1 LPLLTS
7 LVGTESA
14 PAPLILDPR
23 WTMNYAAAV
32 GDENPRLF
40 DTRQQQLPVHPM
52 ILAHPEWEA
61 TKLLMDALALAPEEA
76 ERAVEVTH
84 DTRIYRPLF
93 AGVHV
98 ETRARVIGV
107 QRRSAGGWLTL
118 QYDTR
123 TLGGELIATT
133 VTGIVYRGVEVE
145 GEDVVPQLAAATD
158 EPWGEGRAAVPLDL
172 GPAACHVYSECSRIW
187 NAIHTDIAV
196 AEKAGLP
203 GLILHGSAT
212 LARGVSEVVNRV
224 LDGRPERVTRIYG
237 EFRAMVVVPSRPTLE
252 YGVPS
257 DPTAEVTPF
266 RIVTPSGGLAV
277 ANGQIVH
284 QPSA

>member
-1 LPLLTS
+1 
-7 LVGTESA
+7 
-14 PAPLILDPR
+14 
-23 WTMNYAAAV
+23 MNYAAAV
-32 GDENPRLF
+32 GDDNPRLF

-61 TKLLMDALALAPEEA
+61 TKLLAGALALAPEEA
-76 ERAVEVTH
+76 SRAVEVTH
-84 DTRIYRPLF
+84 DTRIYRPMF
-93 AGVHV
+93 AGEHL

-107 QRRSAGGWLTL
+107 QRHPAGGWLTV

-123 TLGGELIATT
+123 TLADELVATT
-133 VTGIVYRGVEVE
+133 VVGIVYRGVEVE
-145 GEDVVPQLAAATD
+145 GDDIVPQLAGAAD
-158 EPWGEGRAAVPLDL
+158 EPADADRASVPLDF

-224 LDGRPERVTRIYG
+224 LDGHPERVTRIYG

-252 YGVPS
+252 YGVPT
-257 DPTAEVTPF
+257 DPTADVTPF
-266 RIVTPSGGLAV
+266 SIVTPSGGLAV

-284 QPSA
+284 LPSV

>member
-1 LPLLTS
+1 MPLLTS
-7 LVGTESA
+7 LVGRESA
-14 PAPLILDPR
+14 PAPLFLDPR

-61 TKLLMDALALAPEEA
+61 TKLLRDTLALAPEEA

-84 DTRIYRPLF
+84 DTRLYRAVF
-93 AGVHV
+93 AGEHV

-107 QRRSAGGWLTL
+107 QRRSVGGWLTL

-123 TLGGELIATT
+123 TLAGELVATT

-145 GEDVVPQLAAATD
+145 GEDVVPQLGGASD
-158 EPWGEGRAAVPLDL
+158 EPPGDARASVPLEF

-224 LDGRPERVTRIYG
+224 LEGRPERVTRIYG
-237 EFRAMVVVPSRPTLE
+237 ELRAMVVVPSAPTLE
-252 YGVPS
+252 YGIPS
-257 DPTAEVTPF
+257 HPATEVTPF
-266 RIVTPSGGLAV
+266 QIVTPSGGLAV

-284 QPSA
+284 RPTA